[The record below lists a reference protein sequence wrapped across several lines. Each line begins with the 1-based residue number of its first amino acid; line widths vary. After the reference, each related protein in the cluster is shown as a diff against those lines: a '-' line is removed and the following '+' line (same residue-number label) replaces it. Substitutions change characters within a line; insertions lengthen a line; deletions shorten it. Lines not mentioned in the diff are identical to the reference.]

1 MNERQAYALAHPLN
15 AASGVE
21 AERTKADCT
30 ATSRHRSGFLVLTI
44 LAVDR

>member
-15 AASGVE
+15 EATGEIDPYRSVE
-21 AERTKADCT
+21 EIRRDE
-30 ATSRHRSGFLVLTI
+30 FLVVV

>member
-15 AASGVE
+15 DPDRDDIGPYKKV
-21 AERTKADCT
+21 R
-30 ATSRHRSGFLVLTI
+30 RHTTGLLIMSV